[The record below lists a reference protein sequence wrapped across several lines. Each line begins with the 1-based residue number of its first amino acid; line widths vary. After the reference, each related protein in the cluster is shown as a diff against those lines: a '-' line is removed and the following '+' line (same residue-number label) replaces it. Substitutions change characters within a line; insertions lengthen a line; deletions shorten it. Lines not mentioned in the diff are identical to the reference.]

1 MDSVAVTIWTE
12 FFISNRLGVFRRFF
26 IVVYLEIPAERL
38 FVFVLQS
45 VHSSVIITRIPLVLA
60 IVLINGL
67 LC

>member
-1 MDSVAVTIWTE
+1 VWRLQFGQN